1 MNERIWWDA
10 EAWKPVSAYAKPQ
23 QGVKRKKRT
32 VPLVKE
38 VYTVA
43 VDYIEGD
50 DGIESIVGL
59 ALIDRQ
65 ILVYILKQSGG
76 KVSLEESFSF
86 YCKFPS
92 GATVS
97 SLCLDRYVTNNR
109 PMACVGS

>member
-1 MNERIWWDA
+1 ML
-10 EAWKPVSAYAKPQ
+10 PQ
-23 QGVKRKKRT
+23 
-32 VPLVKE
+32 VKE
-38 VYTVA
+38 IYTVA

-50 DGIESIVGL
+50 DGIESVVGL

-65 ILVYILKQSGG
+65 ILIYILKQSGG

-86 YCKFPS
+86 YCKFSS

-97 SLCLDRYVTNNR
+97 ALCLDRYVTNNR